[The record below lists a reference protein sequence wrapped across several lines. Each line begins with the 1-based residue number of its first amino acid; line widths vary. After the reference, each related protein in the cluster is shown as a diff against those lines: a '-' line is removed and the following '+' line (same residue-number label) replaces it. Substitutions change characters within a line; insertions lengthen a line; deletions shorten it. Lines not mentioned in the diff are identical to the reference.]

1 MVNLLLKDIPKKTLN
16 KYTLLMNGAIKTE
29 FPFGKY

>member
-16 KYTLLMNGAIKTE
+16 KYNLLMNGAIKTE

>member
-16 KYTLLMNGAIKTE
+16 KDNLLKNGAIKTE
-29 FPFGKY
+29 FPYSK